1 MHTYYDAI
9 FLSPHLDD
17 AALSCGGQIAER
29 TARGERVLI
38 VTVMA
43 GEPPATGEPATAVS
57 AFVRLLH
64 ERWNLGDETVAARR
78 AEDQAAC
85 VILGADW
92 LHLDLLDCIY
102 RTDASGDAYYTSN
115 PALFGPV
122 APDDLQQQ
130 LPELGAAFA
139 ALPAAGVV
147 ISPLAVGNHVDHQLV
162 RAAAEETFG
171 SALQYYEDYPYM
183 RIPGARDL
191 VLAPDAVEW
200 QARVIPLSPTA
211 VQAKVDA
218 IAAFKSQVGS
228 FFANHADLEQQIAA
242 FTSQTGG
249 ERIWQRVVTAVGSG
263 KA

>member
-9 FLSPHLDD
+9 YLSPHLDD
-17 AALSCGGQIAER
+17 AALSCGGQIAQR

-43 GEPPATGEPATAVS
+43 GDPPAADQPATAVS
-57 AFVRLLH
+57 DFVRLLH

-85 VILGADW
+85 AILGADC
-92 LHLDLLDCIY
+92 LHLDVLDCIY
-102 RTDASGDAYYTSN
+102 RTDASGSAFYTTN
-115 PALFGPV
+115 PALFGAV
-122 APDDLQQQ
+122 APADLRQQ
-130 LPELGAAFA
+130 LPPLCTAFA

-162 RAAAEETFG
+162 RAAAEATFG
-171 SALQYYEDYPYM
+171 TDLQYYEDYPYM
-183 RIPGARDL
+183 RIPGARDR
-191 VLAPDAVEW
+191 VIAPDAANW
-200 QARVIPLSPTA
+200 QVRVISLTATA

-228 FFANHADLEQQIAA
+228 FFVNHADLEQQIAA
-242 FTSQTGG
+242 FTTQTGG
-249 ERIWQRVVTAVGSG
+249 EQVWQRVTAVGSG
-263 KA
+263 